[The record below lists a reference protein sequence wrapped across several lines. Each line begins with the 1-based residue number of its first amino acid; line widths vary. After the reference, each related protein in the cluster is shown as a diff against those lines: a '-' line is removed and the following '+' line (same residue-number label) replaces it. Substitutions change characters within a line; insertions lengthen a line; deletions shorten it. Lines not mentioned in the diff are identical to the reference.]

1 MGSLCSQRGNPP
13 SPGEL
18 ELPENN
24 ASLTS
29 CGSGSDFIFFSLNFQ
44 FISEQYFHN
53 IFYLKK

>member
-13 SPGEL
+13 SPEEL

-24 ASLTS
+24 AFLTS
-29 CGSGSDFIFFSLNFQ
+29 CGNGSDFIFFSLNLQ

-53 IFYLKK
+53 FF